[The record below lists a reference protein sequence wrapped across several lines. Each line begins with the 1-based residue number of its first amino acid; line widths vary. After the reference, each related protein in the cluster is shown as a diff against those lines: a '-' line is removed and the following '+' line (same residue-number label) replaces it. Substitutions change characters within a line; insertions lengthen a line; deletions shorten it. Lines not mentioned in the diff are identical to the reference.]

1 MNEVQNLTLELGID
15 LLVELIQVLLNVWGF
30 VHILQ
35 VFQNVILHILRQLDR
50 AHSRRNKVDYLL
62 ELGVFL
68 VQICHESCHIT
79 EDKGSHDVTN
89 QDYHRG
95 VDHLVVVDGGGFVS
109 YDQKHSIVKADCI
122 LVGDVLGIEIC
133 FLRV

>member
-15 LLVELIQVLLNVWGF
+15 LLVELVQVLLNIRGF
-30 VHILQ
+30 VYILQ
-35 VFQNVILHILRQLDR
+35 VFKNIILHILGQLDR

-62 ELGVFL
+62 ELGVLL
-68 VQICHESCHIT
+68 VQICHEGGHVT
-79 EDKGSHDVTN
+79 ENKGSNDVTN

-95 VDHLVVVDGGGFVS
+95 IDHLVVVDGSGFVS
-109 YDQKHSIVKADCI
+109 YDQKHGVVKADCI
-122 LVGDVLGIEIC
+122 LVGDVLGIEIG